1 MGKGESM
8 NIPDQPD
15 NLFSRFW
22 IADGIYSD
30 ADVIRV
36 WYPRVENTRKKLL
49 QLYKKVM
56 SDPTHISSKM
66 ASTIYDTGYC
76 IGLYKVKLNGNKRKI
91 REWDGRIFK
100 EKFDLLKGQEWK
112 SIASQFQEGWN
123 IVLLSPD
130 AVKWLNMLASLYSP
144 KQMPQEIV

>member
-1 MGKGESM
+1 MEEGESM
-8 NIPDQPD
+8 NIPTQPD
-15 NLFSRFW
+15 NLLSQFW

-66 ASTIYDTGYC
+66 ALTIKD
-76 IGLYKVKLNGNKRKI
+76 IGNSIGVYKVKLNGKDRKI

-100 EKFDLLKGQEWK
+100 EIHLLRGQEWK

-130 AVKWLNMLASLYSP
+130 AVKWLNA
-144 KQMPQEIV
+144 VNNTF

>member
-1 MGKGESM
+1 MS
-8 NIPDQPD
+8 IPAQPD

-36 WYPRVENTRKKLL
+36 WDYRVKNTRKKVL

-66 ASTIYDTGYC
+66 ALTIKNIEYS
-76 IGLYKVKLNGNKRKI
+76 IGVYKVKLNGNKRKI

-100 EKFDLLKGQEWK
+100 YQEPHLLKGLKGQEWK
-112 SIASQFQEGWN
+112 SIAPQFQEGWN

-130 AVKWLNMLASLYSP
+130 AVKWLN
-144 KQMPQEIV
+144 VVNNTF

>member
-1 MGKGESM
+1 MS
-8 NIPDQPD
+8 IPAQPD

-30 ADVIRV
+30 AEVIRV
-36 WYPRVENTRKKLL
+36 WDYRVKNTRKKVLL
-49 QLYKKVM
+49 LYKKVM

-66 ASTIYDTGYC
+66 ALTIKNIAYS
-76 IGLYKVKLNGNKRKI
+76 IGVYKVKLNGKDRKI

-100 EKFDLLKGQEWK
+100 ELHLLRGQEWK
-112 SIASQFQEGWN
+112 SIAPQFQEGWN

-130 AVKWLNMLASLYSP
+130 AVKWLNA
-144 KQMPQEIV
+144 VNNTF